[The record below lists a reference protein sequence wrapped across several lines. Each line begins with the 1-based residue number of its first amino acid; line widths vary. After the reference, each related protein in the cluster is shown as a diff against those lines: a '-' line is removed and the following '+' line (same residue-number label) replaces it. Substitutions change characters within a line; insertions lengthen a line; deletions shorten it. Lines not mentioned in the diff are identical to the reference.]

1 MCDNA
6 PGRIITFHIRPQ
18 DICIFDH
25 AYVAAGLQ
33 GCVQLRRRLCCN
45 GIMQYM
51 KQSCLSHHPRHRARC
66 NKIRNRPPSYA
77 RGVMMMMM
85 MTEASASAIE
95 HWPHGVLYMT
105 YRLHHST

>member
-1 MCDNA
+1 MTTTVVRYA
-6 PGRIITFHIRPQ
+6 LLHYFHIRPQ

-51 KQSCLSHHPRHRARC
+51 KQSCLSHQ
-66 NKIRNRPPSYA
+66 
-77 RGVMMMMM
+77 
-85 MTEASASAIE
+85 
-95 HWPHGVLYMT
+95 
-105 YRLHHST
+105 